1 MEKQRALGEK
11 KPRGLSALKSMVL
24 KDQERWERNRLTS
37 SGVVE
42 GTGLDNDEDDGTERV
57 SIIVHAIKPPFLD
70 GRVTFTTQ
78 KKMVSTV
85 KDESSDFA
93 KLAKN
98 GSPLVREMMIKV
110 YYIIIIYFTC
120 IYYYLFYIYLLLLFV
135 ERE

>member
-24 KDQERWERNRLTS
+24 KDQEKWERNRLIG
-37 SGVVE
+37 SGIVE
-42 GTGLDNDEDDGTERV
+42 DNGLDNDEDDSSERV

-98 GSPLVREMMIKV
+98 GSPLVREMIIKV
-110 YYIIIIYFTC
+110 YNIIFLFLSLSFFFLF
-120 IYYYLFYIYLLLLFV
+120 LFYHLFILFY
-135 ERE
+135 E